1 MWLNQLDAAAHTV
14 AEYEHDTDLV
24 GTTVSGDYTAY
35 YHENRL
41 YSVRKKGSSVTAL
54 VYAGNPYKAI
64 ERAADVSAFCQR
76 GTWSD
81 QKLFDDGF
89 GGGRVGYICSAC
101 GKFVPNKGKRCQW
114 DGKCPY
120 TKNYEGY
127 PEEWRD
133 L

>member
-1 MWLNQLDAAAHTV
+1 MWMNQLDTAAHTV

-24 GTTVSGDYTAY
+24 GTTASGDYTAY

-64 ERAADVSAFCQR
+64 ERVRAAGGQH

-101 GKFVPNKGKRCQW
+101 GKYVPNKGNFCSECGARM
-114 DGKCPY
+114 DG
-120 TKNYEGY
+120 
-127 PEEWRD
+127 D
-133 L
+133 S

>member
-1 MWLNQLDAAAHTV
+1 MWLNQIDKSAHTI
-14 AEYEHDTDLV
+14 AEYHHDEDLV

-64 ERAADVSAFCQR
+64 ERVRAAGDQH

-81 QKLFDDGF
+81 QKIFDDGF

-101 GKFVPNKGKRCQW
+101 GKYVPCKENYCSECGARM
-114 DGKCPY
+114 DGDID
-120 TKNYEGY
+120 G
-127 PEEWRD
+127 
-133 L
+133 